1 MGLHLSRAEEVE
13 VNRQPGQVSSVPAE
27 EVVAPPVPEEPVTY
41 IVLHIEGKK
50 LDLVL
55 KKLHNCGRYDTVES

>member
-1 MGLHLSRAEEVE
+1 MRRTGLVAGREL
-13 VNRQPGQVSSVPAE
+13 VPAE
-27 EVVAPPVPEEPVTY
+27 EVVAPPVPEEPVAY
-41 IVLHIEGKK
+41 IVLHIKGKK

>member
-1 MGLHLSRAEEVE
+1 VEHSSGLVVDREFVPGEVG
-13 VNRQPGQVSSVPAE
+13 VPQAAVSSVQC
-27 EVVAPPVPEEPVTY
+27 
-41 IVLHIEGKK
+41 IVLRTEGNR